1 MIWALLLGCSSAEST
16 LLSGDGGWT
25 LLPSEAVDWARADA
39 EPQDG
44 WMVFERMDDDAGDDR
59 VGTHFGEALYYKAY
73 PLTDGD
79 TETHV
84 VPVQETFWFSARD
97 GGVHFAWQDDRFEAL
112 DVLLESP
119 DAVDL
124 GYAASGHV
132 EYALRRP

>member
-1 MIWALLLGCSSAEST
+1 VIWALLLACSTEST
-16 LLSGDGGWT
+16 LPGGDGAWT
-25 LLPSEAVDWARADA
+25 LLPSEAVDWDRADA
-39 EPQDG
+39 APQDG
-44 WMVFERMDDDAGDDR
+44 WMVFERMDDEAGDGR

-73 PLTDGD
+73 PLSDGD
-79 TETHV
+79 TETRV

-97 GGVHFAWQDDRFEAL
+97 GKVHFAWQDDRFEER
-112 DVLLESP
+112 DVLLDEP